1 MLKVSILPSLLA
13 ADMGHLADGARLAE
27 WAGADALHVDIMD
40 GHFVPN
46 LSMGPAMVA
55 MFRREATIPLS
66 VHLMMDNPEQYLT
79 RFIEAGSSR
88 LLIHVEV
95 SGDLHATLNAI
106 RKHGVVP
113 GLTLN
118 PGTPAKSL
126 EPYLADIGEVLC
138 MTVHP
143 GYGGQAFIP
152 SVLPKIRQIR
162 EMAIHH
168 GLPQLDIM
176 VDGGIDLEMA
186 RQCAGQGANAFV
198 AGTSLYRAPD
208 MKAAI
213 QNMREAVRQAGGGWA
228 LDHG

>member
-13 ADMGHLADGARLAE
+13 ADMGRLADGARLAE
-27 WAGADALHVDIMD
+27 WAEADALHVDIMD

-46 LSMGPAMVA
+46 LSMGPATVA

-66 VHLMMDNPEQYLT
+66 VHLMLDNPEHYLD
-79 RFIEAGSSR
+79 RFIEAGSTR

-95 SGDLHATLNAI
+95 SCDLHTALKAI
-106 RKHGVVP
+106 RMRGVVP

-118 PGTPAKSL
+118 PDTPANTL
-126 EPYLADIGEVLC
+126 VPYLADIGEVLC

-162 EMAIHH
+162 EMAIQC
-168 GLPQLDIM
+168 GYPNLDIM
-176 VDGGIDLEMA
+176 VDGGIDIDTA
-186 RQCAGQGANAFV
+186 TQCASQGANAFV
-198 AGTSLYRAPD
+198 AGTSLYRVPD

-213 QNMREAVRQAGGGWA
+213 RTMRDAVRHAGGEWG